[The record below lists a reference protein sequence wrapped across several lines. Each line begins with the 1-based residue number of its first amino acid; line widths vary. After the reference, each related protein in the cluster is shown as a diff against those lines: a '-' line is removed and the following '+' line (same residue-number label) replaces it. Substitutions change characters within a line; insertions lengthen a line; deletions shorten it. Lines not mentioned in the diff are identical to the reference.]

1 MKKQRVK
8 TGERRK
14 VRQPF
19 HIDRL
24 PPAVHQEILRLRNEK
39 NTSWEQIEALSAE
52 KPENGGFVKWDELP
66 RGTLELFPDLRIP
79 SSNLQRWFDVR
90 VEQIQED
97 VMRQARQAHVIAEQF
112 AKANLLNSDQAVV
125 NAARDLIMG
134 MLGENTS
141 LGARTYAIKALI
153 ALNETLQKTRTN
165 NLRERQV
172 TVEERRITQLE
183 KIAEQKLA
191 IIERETAK
199 VAKKIGPITID
210 DINRIRERSFGLPP
224 LPKVAD
230 AKK

>member
-1 MKKQRVK
+1 MKNKRAK

-19 HIDRL
+19 YIDRL
-24 PPAVHQEILRLRNEK
+24 PPAVHQEILRLHNEK

-66 RGTLELFPDLRIP
+66 RSTLEKFPNLRIP
-79 SSNLQRWFDVR
+79 RSNLQRWFDVR

-97 VMRQARQAHVIAEQF
+97 VMRQAQQARVIAQQF
-112 AKANLLNSDQAVV
+112 AKSNLLNSDQAVV

-153 ALNETLQKTRTN
+153 ALNGTLQRSQTN
-165 NLRERQV
+165 KLRERQV
-172 TVEERRITQLE
+172 AVEER
-183 KIAEQKLA
+183 KIAELEKEAVLRRAKL
-191 IIERETAK
+191 EREVENAS
-199 VAKKIGPITID
+199 KKLKKGKLTEAD
-210 DINRIRERSFGLPP
+210 LQQLAERTYGFK
-224 LPKVAD
+224 PKRKA
-230 AKK
+230 A